1 MTDNNPTNPFSTDPS
16 TRLKNLTAE
25 TLTVAERW
33 AKTPYYDAVE
43 GLARSQWEKIILPF
57 IAPNSIDMSHV
68 LELAVGHGRM
78 TQILLEHA
86 EHLTGVDVLK
96 ENIDFCKNR
105 FSAHPKLRLIKNDGV
120 ILDGVPDADVSFVF
134 CFDSMIHFD
143 SDVVRSYLA
152 EFHRIMAP
160 HALAFLHHSNL
171 TRNPGGDFQR
181 NAHARNFMSVEL
193 FSHYAQKEGLEVVR
207 QKVIDWGTGEKHVKN
222 LDGLSLLRRS
232 D

>member
-1 MTDNNPTNPFSTDPS
+1 MSDEKTIRDNAKATGA
-16 TRLKNLTAE
+16 RMEKLTSE
-25 TLTVAERW
+25 TLTVAQRW
-33 AKTPYYDAVE
+33 AQTPYYDSVE
-43 GLARSQWEKIILPF
+43 GMARNQWSNLIIPF
-57 IAPNSIDMSHV
+57 LRETPIDMRHV

-78 TQILLEHA
+78 TEILLEHA
-86 EHLTGVDVLK
+86 DHVTGVDVLQ
-96 ENIDFCKNR
+96 ENIDFCTTR
-105 FSAHPKLRLIKNDGV
+105 FEGCSNLTLLKNDGV
-120 ILDGVPDADVSFVF
+120 RLDCIEDSTISFVF

-143 SDVVRSYLA
+143 SDVVRNYLA
-152 EFHRIMAP
+152 EFKRVMAP
-160 HALAFLHHSNL
+160 GAFGFLHHSNL
-171 TRNPGGDFQR
+171 SRNPGGNFQR